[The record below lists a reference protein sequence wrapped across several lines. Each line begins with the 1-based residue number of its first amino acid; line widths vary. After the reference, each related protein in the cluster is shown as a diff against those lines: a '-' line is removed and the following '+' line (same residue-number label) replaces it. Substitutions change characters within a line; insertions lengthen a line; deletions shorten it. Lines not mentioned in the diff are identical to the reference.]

1 MKCQRELH
9 MTDTLPTV
17 WQAEPHTLVKHAIL
31 RRYLDAWLPILTQ
44 QARLLRQ
51 QYGSL
56 GSREILF
63 VDGFAGPGK
72 YTGGEPGSPV
82 IALDA
87 AITHKIAFPMPVR
100 LLFVEQREDRFK
112 SLQEVLAPKLAE
124 AAKSQ
129 NIHAVDPRQGD
140 CDDVLNTM
148 LDECEAKQIKFG
160 PALAFLDQFGYGAV
174 SMNLISRILSYP
186 QCEVFTYLN
195 YKDMNRWITDDT
207 KADAFT
213 RAFGGEEWRE
223 ARNLPEKQRRDL
235 LLSKYKQAL
244 KDRAGAKY
252 VVSFLM
258 FDKSGIP
265 LYWLLF
271 CTNNPRGLEEMKKAM
286 WYVDKTGEFRFSDRD
301 DPGQMELLSKAFD
314 DTWLAG
320 ELSRRL
326 GGKVLTVSQVF
337 EYVLSETPCYLF
349 KGALKQLET
358 AGDIKV
364 EAHVGRKPKTYP
376 DEYAD
381 TMKIG
386 FIKKMF

>member
-1 MKCQRELH
+1 

-17 WQAEPHTLVKHAIL
+17 WLAEPHTLVKHAIL

-44 QARLLRQ
+44 QAKLLRQ

-63 VDGFAGPGK
+63 IDGFAGPGK

-87 AITHKIAFPMPVR
+87 AIKHKIAFPMPVR
-100 LLFVEQREDRFK
+100 MLFVEQREDRFK
-112 SLQEVLAPKLAE
+112 SLQEVLTPKLAE
-124 AAKSQ
+124 AAKSP

-140 CDDVLNTM
+140 CDAVLNAM
-148 LDECEAKQIKFG
+148 LDECEARQIKFG
-160 PALAFLDQFGYGAV
+160 PSLAFLDQFGYGAV
-174 SMNLISRILSYP
+174 SMDLIRRILSYP

-195 YKDMNRWITDDT
+195 YKDMNRWITDDG

-223 ARNLPEKQRRDL
+223 ARDLPEKQRRDL

-258 FDKSGIP
+258 FDKTGIP

-271 CTNNPRGLEEMKKAM
+271 CTNNLRGLEEMKKAM
-286 WYVDKTGEFRFSDRD
+286 WYVDKSGEFRFSDRD
-301 DPGQMELLSKAFD
+301 DPAQMELLSKAFD
-314 DTWLAG
+314 DTWLVG

-326 GGKVLTVSQVF
+326 GGRTLTVSQVF
-337 EYVLSETPCYLF
+337 EFVLSETPCYLF

-358 AGDIKV
+358 AGDILV
-364 EAHVGRKPKTYP
+364 EAHIGRKPKTYP
-376 DEYAD
+376 DEYAE
-381 TMKIG
+381 TMKIN
-386 FIKKMF
+386 FVKRMF